1 MRWIGRVGLGVAC
14 ALGALP
20 PLAAQ
25 DRSLRAAAELTGV
38 TAGMASACGL
48 DPKPVLHAFRDLM
61 DRKQVQGTA
70 RRRLVRLVSTASDR
84 GYATQREP
92 GAMTCAEVK
101 VELGQATRRLR
112 KAR

>member
-1 MRWIGRVGLGVAC
+1 MSWLGRIGLGATCVAGM
-14 ALGALP
+14 LW

-48 DPKPVLHAFRDLM
+48 DAKPVLHAFRDLM
-61 DRKQVQGTA
+61 DRKQVRGAA
-70 RRRLVRLVSTASDR
+70 RERLVRVVSAASDR

-92 GAMTCAEVK
+92 GAMSCAEVK
-101 VELGQATRRLR
+101 LELARATQRVR